1 MNKVLIM
8 GRICRD
14 PEIRYTQGQE
24 QKAIARFTLAVDRK
38 YHKENEQSADFIS
51 CVAFGK
57 VAEFVEKYLKKGT
70 KVIAEG
76 RWQTGSYKNKEGVT
90 VYTNEC
96 YIESLEFAESKK
108 ESQSETQTQ
117 TDDGGFTLL
126 PSGDLDDL
134 PFN

>member
-108 ESQSETQTQ
+108 ESQSETQIQ
-117 TDDGGFTLL
+117 TDDGGFTPL